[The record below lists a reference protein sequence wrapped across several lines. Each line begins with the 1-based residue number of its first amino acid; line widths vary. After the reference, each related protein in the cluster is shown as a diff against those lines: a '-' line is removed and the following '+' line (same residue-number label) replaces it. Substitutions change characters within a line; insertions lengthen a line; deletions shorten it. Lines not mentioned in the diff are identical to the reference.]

1 MYHPKNFKEFPMR
14 RSGFTMIELIFVI
27 VILGILAAVAI
38 PKLMATRTD
47 AKISAVS
54 QQVQS
59 AIGEIP
65 AYVTSQGKIDNNIS
79 KMSQVIATLEGQGKA
94 KDINSTPTG
103 TISGEIT
110 GRYDRYVIQT
120 QDNTGTPEDCIY
132 IDVNKTS
139 LGVLGNSSSTGDIC
153 KGVKA
158 RIKDANYT
166 IAGSSVKF

>member
-1 MYHPKNFKEFPMR
+1 MR

-47 AKISAVS
+47 AKVAAIS
-54 QQVQS
+54 QEVQS

-65 AYVTSQGKIDNNIS
+65 AYVTSQGKIDNNITN
-79 KMSQVIATLEGQGKA
+79 MSQVLKTMENQGQATDSNSSGVTTAIIKTPNDAGTLVSCIEL
-94 KDINSTPTG
+94 DVNST
-103 TISGEIT
+103 
-110 GRYDRYVIQT
+110 
-120 QDNTGTPEDCIY
+120 
-132 IDVNKTS
+132 S
-139 LGVLGNSSSTGDIC
+139 LQVKGLSTGVGAIC
-153 KGVKA
+153 TGVKA

>member
-1 MYHPKNFKEFPMR
+1 MR
-14 RSGFTMIELIFVI
+14 RGGFTMIELIFVI

-65 AYVTSQGKIDNNIS
+65 AYVTSQGKIVS
-79 KMSQVIATLEGQGKA
+79 LKTMSQVIETLDGQGKA
-94 KDINSTPTG
+94 VDTNSSWTG
-103 TISGEIT
+103 WNNPFTAHVITSTSGRI
-110 GRYDRYVIQT
+110 DSYVIGT
-120 QDNTGTPEDCIY
+120 QDDTGNMESCIL
-132 IDVNKTS
+132 IEVNATTLAIKDNNATG
-139 LGVLGNSSSTGDIC
+139 LGAIC
-153 KGVKA
+153 KGVTA

-166 IAGSSVKF
+166 IGGNSVKF